1 MFPLN
6 FNKKRAEYYLRCL
19 VEGKTIEPEQA
30 DWTVN
35 EMVGLA
41 GACFFGLLS
50 KGPLLRKAAAD
61 MQGKKLE
68 PSEATEHQEA
78 YDELVFNDLHSAIE
92 FVGHLT
98 MLVHD
103 QEYDNNF
110 EEFVQCCVT
119 QECHGAPQIPPV
131 WARSKPAS

>member
-6 FNKKRAEYYLRCL
+6 FNKKRAEYYLQCL
-19 VEGKTIEPEQA
+19 GEGKPIEPEQTA
-30 DWTVN
+30 WTVN

-50 KGPLLRKAAAD
+50 HGPLLRKAAAD

-78 YDELVFNDLHSAIE
+78 DDELVFNDLRGAIE
-92 FVGHLT
+92 FVGYLT
-98 MLVHD
+98 MLVND
-103 QEYDNNF
+103 QEYDDNY
-110 EEFVQCCVT
+110 EKLVRCGVT
-119 QECHGAPQIPPV
+119 QEGQVTRKVGPIEGYKSV
-131 WARSKPAS
+131 